1 MASTG
6 RHAVHRTMVL
16 VDVEGYSAAS
26 RTLPHQLGT
35 RAGMY
40 AVVTEALAAAGV
52 PMQAC
57 WHGDAGDGVVVLV
70 PPEYPKAPLLEVLPE
85 ALVRAVRGHN
95 STSPTAARA
104 RLRLAVHAGE
114 VAFDDHGAT
123 SPTMVAAF
131 RLLDAAPVREA
142 LTSSPGVLAMIVSGL
157 VFDEVVRNSTTL
169 DPATFRPVEVTVKS
183 FHDRAWIALP
193 DHPYPAD
200 PTVLT
205 PRPPDAPAPETAPA
219 GHATTGPTAGP
230 ETHARYDGPGP
241 RGVHIAGDVH
251 GSGSGITIGAATG
264 DHFTIG
270 TPPPYAQQPH
280 NPR

>member
-1 MASTG
+1 MAGTG
-6 RHAVHRTMVL
+6 RHAVHRTMIL

-114 VAFDDHGAT
+114 VAFDEHGAT

-131 RLLDAAPVREA
+131 RLLDATPLREA
-142 LTSSPGVLAMIVSGL
+142 LTGSPGVLAMIVSGL

-205 PRPPDAPAPETAPA
+205 PRPPDTPAPETAA
-219 GHATTGPTAGP
+219 TGPAAGP
-230 ETHARYDGPGP
+230 ETHARSDGPGP

-251 GSGSGITIGAATG
+251 GSGPGITIGAATG
-264 DHFTIG
+264 DHLTIG
-270 TPPPYAQQPH
+270 TPPPSGQQPH

>member
-1 MASTG
+1 MAGTG
-6 RHAVHRTMVL
+6 RHAVHRTIVV
-16 VDVEGYSAAS
+16 VDVEGYSAPT

-40 AVVTEALAAAGV
+40 AVVAEALAAVGV
-52 PMQAC
+52 PMQSC

-70 PPEYPKAPLLEVLPE
+70 PPEYPKAPLLEVLPQ
-85 ALVRAVRGHN
+85 ALVRAVHTHN
-95 STSPTAARA
+95 TTSPTAAQA

-114 VAFDDHGAT
+114 VAFDEHGAT
-123 SPTMVAAF
+123 SPTMVTAF
-131 RLLDAAPVREA
+131 RLLDAAPLREA
-142 LTSSPGVLAMIVSGL
+142 LTDSPGVLAMIVSGL

-200 PTVLT
+200 HTVLA
-205 PRPPDAPAPETAPA
+205 PRPPDTAAPLTTATGSTAEPEPHSQGDGA
-219 GHATTGPTAGP
+219 GA
-230 ETHARYDGPGP
+230 
-241 RGVHIAGDVH
+241 RGVSIAGGVH
-251 GSGSGITIGAATG
+251 GSGPGITIGAATG
-264 DHFTIG
+264 DHLTIG
-270 TPPPYAQQPH
+270 TPPPPPVPEQPH